1 MARSEF
7 LGNYNSVTELMVT
20 APLMVQWQVCD
31 KEDALQNFDN
41 T

>member
-1 MARSEF
+1 MTRSEF

-20 APLMVQWQVCD
+20 ATLMVRWQICD
-31 KEDALQNFDN
+31 REDSFQNFD